1 MHLHV
6 IFEARATDLAEMV
19 AIGKYQ
25 TDLHFAYSWIRISPH
40 LFTFVLRL
48 RRLWPS
54 QELKLWSQRCIKG
67 ISNSLIKSD
76 RLAIS

>member
-25 TDLHFAYSWIRISPH
+25 TDLHFAYS
-40 LFTFVLRL
+40 
-48 RRLWPS
+48 
-54 QELKLWSQRCIKG
+54 
-67 ISNSLIKSD
+67 
-76 RLAIS
+76 